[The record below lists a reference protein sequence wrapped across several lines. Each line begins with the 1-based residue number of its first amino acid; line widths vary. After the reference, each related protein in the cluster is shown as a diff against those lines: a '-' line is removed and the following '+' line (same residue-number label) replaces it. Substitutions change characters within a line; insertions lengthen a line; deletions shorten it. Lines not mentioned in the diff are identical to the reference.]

1 MFKFVKH
8 LLNDLLSKN
17 DLGSIGT
24 YTEYTPEV
32 IKKDLLSIK

>member
-17 DLGSIGT
+17 DSRSIGA
-24 YTEYTPEV
+24 YTQYTPEI